1 MENKKSA
8 PLDGTE
14 NGFEIIKQYAD
25 NEICSVGLLISLSVH
40 GWCEFSTQPF
50 YHQLLEYLRSL
61 ETQDSTDSP
70 AEEQD

>member
-8 PLDGTE
+8 PSDGTE
-14 NGFEIIKQYAD
+14 SRFEIIKQYAD

-50 YHQLLEYLRSL
+50 YPQLLEYLRSL
-61 ETQDSTDSP
+61 ETQDSRDSP